1 MAFDTAEKRASMFSH
16 GCRFHMGKAYV
27 PNGSID
33 EGHRFQ
39 SLTFY
44 SGNSLVPLVAAETDD
59 GGGYFAASHF
69 GLVCPS
75 ISGTSCG

>member
-27 PNGSID
+27 PNDLID

-44 SGNSLVPLVAAETDD
+44 SGNSLVPLPEIEEEE
-59 GGGYFAASHF
+59 GGGYYAAGHF
-69 GLVCPS
+69 GLVIPN
-75 ISGTSCG
+75 ISGTSL